1 ICIVNEIY
9 SDISSFLSFYRF
21 CVPFPCENERPGSMM
36 VSPSKMFAWG
46 ANTHGQ
52 LGTGDTTDRFE
63 PEYIQD
69 ANVSVVTGGGS
80 HSVYTDGTYFRLG
93 FKYAS
98 FPGIDVYTCG
108 SNSAGQVGRENSPLH
123 FQKIDMESKYPVASV
138 ICGWDFTFVLQ
149 SDGCLLA
156 FGSNA
161 HNQLLSNKIRRI
173 SKPIRASLPTVR
185 CVAAGLRH
193 VIAISAS
200 NEVLLW
206 GSNHRGQLGSTAS
219 KTIKD
224 GPPVCLKL
232 DKSHGCPVACSA
244 GAYHSVIL
252 TDAGFVF
259 IIGELKY
266 FGEDGNVSIGTISGD
281 IPAYMFTPDSFDGR
295 PIVQTASGWSS
306 VFALTDTGVL
316 FTWGRADLG
325 QLGRPHLSDCHSGS
339 PRNPEFDPFPGHVSF
354 GDDDGSVTRIVDIK
368 AGAEHSLAVDS
379 DGNLW
384 TWGWNE
390 HGMCGIPKNT
400 ISEND
405 SLDHSGGTKHCS
417 CVVQPSRVNLLPL
430 STCQGLRP
438 AKTRLIGAGYGH
450 SFAYVV

>member
-1 ICIVNEIY
+1 FV
-9 SDISSFLSFYRF
+9 S
-21 CVPFPCENERPGSMM
+21 FPCENERPGSMM

-63 PEYIQD
+63 PEYIEGV
-69 ANVSVVTGGGS
+69 NVSVVTGGGR
-80 HSVYTDGTYFRLG
+80 HSVHTDVTYFRLG

-98 FPGIDVYTCG
+98 FPGVDVYTCG
-108 SNSAGQVGRENSPLH
+108 SNSAGQVGRENFPLH
-123 FQKIDMESKYPVASV
+123 FQKIGMESKYPVASV

-149 SDGCLLA
+149 SDGGLFA

-161 HNQLLSNKIRRI
+161 HNQLLCNDIRRI

-193 VIAISAS
+193 VVAISAS

-206 GSNHRGQLGSTAS
+206 GSNHRGQLGTTAS
-219 KTIKD
+219 KTIKN
-224 GPPVCLKL
+224 GPVCLKL
-232 DKSHGCPVACSA
+232 DTSQGCPVTCSS

-259 IIGELKY
+259 IIGELRY
-266 FGEDGNVSIGTISGD
+266 FGEDGNVIIRSSSGD
-281 IPAYMFTPDSFDGR
+281 LPAYMFTPDSFGGR
-295 PIVQTASGWSS
+295 PIVQTASGWSN
-306 VFALTDTGVL
+306 VLALTALFVHFSSHFYTELWFDYFAADTGVL
-316 FTWGRADLG
+316 FTWGRSDLG

-339 PRNPEFDPFPGHVSF
+339 PRIPEFDPFPGRVSF
-354 GDDDGSVTRIVDIK
+354 GDDDGSVTRIVDIR

-379 DGNLW
+379 DGDLW

-390 HGMCGIPKNT
+390 HGMCGIPKNA
-400 ISEND
+400 ISESV
-405 SLDHSGGTKHCS
+405 SLDCSGGIKHCP
-417 CVVQPSRVNLLPL
+417 CVIQPSRVNLLPL

-438 AKTRLIGAGYGH
+438 ATTRLIGAGYGH